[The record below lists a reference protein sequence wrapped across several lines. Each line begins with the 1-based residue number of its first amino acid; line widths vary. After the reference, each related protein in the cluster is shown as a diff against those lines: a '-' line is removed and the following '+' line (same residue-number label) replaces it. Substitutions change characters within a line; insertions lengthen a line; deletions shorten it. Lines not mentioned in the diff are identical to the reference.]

1 MSTGEPPLLVLCI
14 GPERWLR
21 AEAVQDLKGRCI
33 AAGFE
38 ETDFVRFSDPDV
50 EPQAILEAARTP
62 PFGSPRRLV
71 LVDGLQEITP
81 DSAPWLKEYLTQPNP
96 KSCVVVCADK
106 FEKEKEFGQVRII
119 WCSSLKGRSLEEWVA
134 QRCRR
139 KEKQIDAKAVS
150 ELVRRIGSG
159 LQALDLALD
168 SLVLMAGDS
177 PRITAADVEAL
188 IAPSLQQTAFE
199 ILDAAASGQTDRA
212 VRALREA
219 MALGR
224 MNMDQFLGA
233 LGWYLRMAW
242 KGGGAMSWMPPE
254 RREALNRFRRWPA
267 SRFQDALEE
276 LLRVDVR
283 IKQGHPSP
291 EWLADQLLLRLR

>member
-1 MSTGEPPLLVLCI
+1 MNIGSLVLCV

-21 AEAVQDLKGRCI
+21 QEAVAELKHGCL

-38 ETDFVRFSDPDV
+38 ETDFVRFSDPKTQ
-50 EPQAILEAARTP
+50 PQAILEAVRTA

-71 LVDGLQEITP
+71 LVDGLEELT
-81 DSAPWLKEYLTQPNP
+81 SESVPWLKDYLDQPNP
-96 KSCVVVCADK
+96 KSCVVLCADK
-106 FEKEKEFGQVRII
+106 LEKEREFGQARII
-119 WCSSLKGRSLEEWVA
+119 RCLPLKGRPLEEWVA
-134 QRCRR
+134 QRCRQ
-139 KEKQIDAKAVS
+139 KGKQIEIGAVS

-159 LQALDLALD
+159 LQGLDLALD
-168 SLVLMAGDS
+168 SLILMADDS
-177 PRITAADVEAL
+177 SRITPADVEAL
-188 IAPSLQQTAFE
+188 IALSLQQTAFE
-199 ILDAAASGQTDRA
+199 VLDAAASGQTDRA
-212 VRALREA
+212 VLALRAA

-254 RREALNRFRRWPA
+254 RREALNRFQRWPA
-267 SRFQDALEE
+267 SRFQETLEE
-276 LLRVDVR
+276 LLRTDTR

-291 EWLADQLLLRLR
+291 EWLADRLLLKLR